1 MSKNLIDK
9 FYIFVFFL
17 FIFGGIGF
25 FINIYKFCT
34 SDFEEP
40 YKSEIVRGIG
50 IPVPIIGAVVG
61 WMDIGDE
68 GGKNE

>member
-1 MSKNLIDK
+1 MRLKNARNLISI
-9 FYIFVFFL
+9 FYLLYFL
-17 FIFGGIGF
+17 GVIGCVM
-25 FINIYKFCT
+25 NIYKLVT

-50 IPVPIIGAVVG
+50 IPVFIVGAVIG

-68 GGKNE
+68 GENNE